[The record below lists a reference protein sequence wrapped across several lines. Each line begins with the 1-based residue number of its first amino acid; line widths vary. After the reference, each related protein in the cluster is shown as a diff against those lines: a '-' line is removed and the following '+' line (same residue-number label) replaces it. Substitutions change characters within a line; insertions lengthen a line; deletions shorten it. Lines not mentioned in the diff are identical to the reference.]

1 MNKRIVACVE
11 DLFFRSKIDAASR
24 HLNVPV
30 QFVAGAGE
38 IGRALDAST
47 GAAFI
52 ELAPGGKGLEA
63 IRKLKQEASTRGI
76 PLIGFLSHVDK
87 ALADEASRAGAD
99 RVMPRSQFSENLSEL
114 LLEFGSPGA
123 KRTIEEEPEL
133 PEE

>member
-24 HLNVPV
+24 HLDVPV
-30 QFVAGAGE
+30 QFVSASGE
-38 IGRALDAST
+38 IGQAFDAST

-52 ELAPGGKGLEA
+52 ELSPGGKGLEA
-63 IRKLKQEASTRGI
+63 IRKLKGDASTRGV

-87 ALADEASRAGAD
+87 KLADEAARAGVD